1 MDRKKL
7 TSRLFHPK
15 IRNNYKRRY
24 EKDAARD
31 SLPLQSVNRTM
42 QLQNDSTIHIIGKYS
57 LFANDTS
64 FRESFLD
71 AERSGDVYRKKI
83 RQKFIRV
90 ACKGGDL
97 TRSQIDIVDGPD
109 LSGRSINVKINY
121 TNNDTV
127 ILIYSQFV
135 SASASSS

>member
-1 MDRKKL
+1 
-7 TSRLFHPK
+7 
-15 IRNNYKRRY
+15 
-24 EKDAARD
+24 
-31 SLPLQSVNRTM
+31 M
-42 QLQNDSTIHIIGKYS
+42 QLQNDSTDIIGKYS

-71 AERSGDVYRKKI
+71 AKRSGDVYRKKI

-109 LSGRSINVKINY
+109 LSVVALTSR
-121 TNNDTV
+121 
-127 ILIYSQFV
+127 LIIRTMTR
-135 SASASSS
+135 